1 MTGILILAHGSRQK
15 ETEKTLKVLVDKVQ
29 NLTGA
34 ANIETAFLQ
43 FSDNLLPTG
52 LDRLVNKGCTKIHI
66 IPYFLFNGVHIQE
79 DIPVEL
85 AKYKAQHPGIKLCL
99 GETLGADDRL
109 AAILAERV
117 QAALQ

>member
-1 MTGILILAHGSRQK
+1 MTGVLILAHGSRQRD
-15 ETEKTLKVLVDKVQ
+15 TEQTLNVLVDKVK

-43 FSDNLLPTG
+43 FSNNLLPVG

-79 DIPVEL
+79 DIPAEL
-85 AKYKAQHPGIKLCL
+85 AKYKAQHPGIELCL

>member
-1 MTGILILAHGSRQK
+1 MAGILILAHGSRQK
-15 ETEKTLKVLVDKVQ
+15 ETEKTLKVLVNKVQ

-43 FSDNLLPTG
+43 FSDNSLPAG
-52 LDRLVNKGCTKIHI
+52 LDRLANKGCSKIHI
-66 IPYFLFNGVHIQE
+66 IPYFLFDGVHIRE
-79 DIPVEL
+79 DIPAEL
-85 AKYKAQHPGIKLCL
+85 AKYKAEHPEIELYL
-99 GETLGADDRL
+99 DETLGADDRL

>member
-15 ETEKTLKVLVDKVQ
+15 DTEKTLKVLVDKVQ

-43 FSDNLLPTG
+43 FSDNLLPAG
-52 LDRLVNKGCTKIHI
+52 LDRLVNKGCSKIHI
-66 IPYFLFNGVHIQE
+66 IPYFLFNGVHIRE
-79 DIPVEL
+79 DIPAEL
-85 AKYKAQHPGIKLCL
+85 AKYRAAHPGIELYL

-109 AAILAERV
+109 AAILADRV
-117 QAALQ
+117 QAALS